1 MTGPL
6 LDTKARRA
14 LGRMLSRAASDSAED
29 SLRQAE
35 GPVLV
40 PPRIG
45 ITGPPGVGK
54 STLIGRLA
62 ERRLNECES
71 LAVLAI
77 DPTSPLTR
85 GSVLGDRIRMEALAA
100 KPGVFIRSVPSRGAV
115 DGLCDNVENMLRV
128 LEDQGF
134 GEIFLETVGAGQ
146 SQTAIATVVDTV
158 VMVLSPDAGDVVQVM
173 KAGLME
179 MADIYVVNKADLPN
193 AHRMVSEIHG
203 SIIGRH
209 RKKDAWRPVVV
220 LTSSRKEDGLADLD
234 RAITSHVDWAR
245 KSRDALKV
253 CRRRKRHHVQRV
265 LERRLARLLEE
276 VNPTLW
282 DRPASDVYQALA
294 GRLTNLIEPEITVH
308 ADRRSGTEEGG
319 GLVSRPPAARS

>member
-35 GPVLV
+35 GPVLA

-100 KPGVFIRSVPSRGAV
+100 NPGVFIRSVPSRGAV
-115 DGLCDNVENMLRV
+115 DGLCDNVENLLRV

-146 SQTAIATVVDTV
+146 SQTAIAAVVDTV
-158 VMVLSPDAGDVVQVM
+158 VLVLSPDAGDVVQVM

-193 AHRMVSEIHG
+193 AHRMVSEIRG
-203 SIIGRH
+203 SIIRR
-209 RKKDAWRPVVV
+209 RKGDAWCPVVV
-220 LTSSRKEDGLADLD
+220 LTSSRKKDGLADLD

-245 KSRDALKV
+245 ESRDALKV
-253 CRRRKRHHVQRV
+253 RRRRTRHHVQRV

-282 DRPASDVYQALA
+282 DRPVGDVYQALA
-294 GRLTNLIEPEITVH
+294 RRLTNLIEPEITVH
-308 ADRRSGTEEGG
+308 ADTGSGTDEGG
-319 GLVSRPPAARS
+319 ELVSRPPAARS